1 MRPKI
6 VYNFEGRRV
15 IFPLEKDEIT
25 IGRAPTNDIV
35 LNRQYISRAHA
46 KLVCESG
53 VWRAQDLGSKCGTR
67 VNDLEDTDK
76 DLVHGDRIFFQDFA
90 LTFVERL
97 APGGLPDIGVDPS
110 RTAVSLIMAAEPA
123 PDVGGQTVYQ
133 SAVDFSELASHSP
146 DVSRLQQLL
155 SLVTESSEIILAS
168 PDLDETFD
176 KVLDLVFERLPVQR
190 GFIMLW
196 DATNEDFVVRR
207 VKLKGGGGSDSEIQF
222 SRTIAEKVFRE
233 KVAVLTTDAQTD
245 GRFAEGASII
255 RLGIRS
261 AMAAP
266 IWNGDRVEGLIY
278 TDTLQQTRAFD
289 KFDIDLLSALGN
301 HVAIAIE
308 QSRLQESIV
317 EQQVVRRRLERY
329 HSPAVVD
336 RIAASS
342 SAEGEALVADER
354 EVTVVFADVV
364 GFTRRCEKMEPRAVA
379 ELLNRYFSVMT
390 EAVFRR
396 EGTLDKFIGDCLMA
410 VFGAPLKMENHA
422 RRAANAALDM
432 REELATLNKAQPV
445 EARLEFRVGIHS
457 GHVVAGDIGSV
468 RRSDYTVLGATVN
481 RAARLESMVAKPGQI
496 VVSEQTFRD
505 LGPDFRTRP
514 IGEHDLKGISGE
526 VTCYELLGR
535 LDTERTSG

>member
-6 VYNFEGRRV
+6 VYNVDGRQV
-15 IFPLEKDEIT
+15 IFPLESDEVT

-46 KLVCESG
+46 KLVCEAG
-53 VWRAQDLGSKCGTR
+53 VWRALDLGSKCGTR
-67 VNDLEDTDK
+67 VNNLEDTDK

-97 APGGLPDIGVDPS
+97 APGGIPDLGVDPS
-110 RTAVSLIMAAEPA
+110 RTAVSLTATEEPA
-123 PDVGGQTVYQ
+123 QETGVQTVYQ
-133 SAVDFSELASHSP
+133 SAVDFSELAAHSP
-146 DVSRLQQLL
+146 DVTRLQQLL
-155 SLVTESSEIILAS
+155 SLVTQSSEIILAS
-168 PDLDETFD
+168 PDLDDIFD
-176 KVLDLVFERLPVQR
+176 KVLALIFERLPVQR
-190 GFIMLW
+190 GCIMLW
-196 DATNEDFVVRR
+196 DEETQDLVARR
-207 VKLKGGGGSDSEIQF
+207 VRLKGGGGADDEIHF

-245 GRFAEGASII
+245 GRFADGASII

-266 IWNGDRVEGLIY
+266 IWNGERVEGLIY
-278 TDTLQQTRAFD
+278 TDTLQQARAFD

-308 QSRLQESIV
+308 QSRLQTSIV
-317 EQQVVRRRLERY
+317 EQQLVRRRLERY

-336 RIAASS
+336 RITASS
-342 SAEGEALVADER
+342 GVEGEALVADER

-396 EGTLDKFIGDCLMA
+396 EGMLDKFIGDCLMA
-410 VFGAPLKMENHA
+410 VFGAPLEMKDHA

-432 REELATLNKAQPV
+432 REELAALNEVQPV
-445 EARLEFRVGIHS
+445 DERLEFRVGIHS
-457 GHVVAGDIGSV
+457 GLVVAGDIGSV

-481 RAARLESMVAKPGQI
+481 RAARLESMVAQPGQI
-496 VVSEQTFRD
+496 VVSEQTYEA
-505 LGPDFRTRP
+505 LGPDFRTHP
-514 IGEHDLKGISGE
+514 LGQHDLKGISGE
-526 VTCYELLGR
+526 VSCYELVGR
-535 LDTERTSG
+535 VNPDRTRG